1 MVSAE
6 WHRWSLVDLVGRL
19 RTREVGAVE
28 LVEAVLARIED
39 VEPQV
44 HAFIDVTGELALEQ
58 ARAAQAT
65 LDRDRES
72 APVLTGVPIA
82 VKDLFDV
89 RGLVTTAGSKALR
102 DNVACRDSVAWQ
114 HLRAAGAVL
123 IGKAN
128 THEFAYG
135 GTTEPTRNPWAID
148 RMVGGSSGGSAAAL
162 ASGTC
167 FGALGTD
174 TAGSVRIPAAL
185 CGVVG
190 LKPTQGDVS
199 TRGVFPLS
207 RTLDCAGPLARTPH
221 DAMLLHSVLRTRPG
235 GVHGTGA
242 PGPVRGMR
250 VGVVLPQEAVEEPV
264 RHAQQAAVR
273 ALQDA
278 GAVVETIEAA
288 PRLADAARVNFTIM
302 AAEAGWVHRPLLA
315 SHGNDYSPYVRD
327 RLQEALSTTAADYL
341 QALESRR
348 VITRDWD
355 RLVRSFDVVL
365 LNGVPCKAPR
375 AYVEHVVL
383 GGVAEDRDWV
393 LCRDTAFANVTGH
406 PALAVPAGTG
416 DGLPVGVQ
424 LVGRRHGEAA
434 LFTVGQAIFD
444 RLALPIP

>member
-1 MVSAE
+1 LVSAE
-6 WHRWSLVDLVGRL
+6 WHRWSLADLIDRL
-19 RTREVGAVE
+19 RTRQVGAVE
-28 LVEAVLARIED
+28 LTEAVLARIAD

-44 HAFIDVTGELALEQ
+44 HAFIDVTAELALEQ
-58 ARAAQAT
+58 ACTAQAV
-65 LDRDRES
+65 LDRDPGR

-82 VKDLFDV
+82 LKDLFDV
-89 RGLVTTAGSKALR
+89 RGLVTTAGSQALR
-102 DNVACRDSVAWQ
+102 DNVAGQDSVAWQ
-114 HLRAAGAVL
+114 RLRSAGAVL

-135 GTTEPTRNPWAID
+135 GTTEPTRNPWAVD

-207 RTLDCAGPLARTPH
+207 RTLDCVGPLARTPH

-235 GVHGTGA
+235 EAPVAGT
-242 PGPVRGMR
+242 PGPARGMR
-250 VGVVLPQEAVEEPV
+250 VGVVPPQEAVEEPV
-264 RHAQQAAVR
+264 RQAQQAAAR

-278 GAVVETIEAA
+278 GAAVHTIDTA

-302 AAEAGWVHRPLLA
+302 AAEAGWVHQRLLS
-315 SHGNDYSPYVRD
+315 SHGEDYSPYVRQ
-327 RLQEALSTTAADYL
+327 RLQEALRTTAADYL
-341 QALESRR
+341 QALELRR
-348 VITRDWD
+348 AITRDWN
-355 RLVRSFDVVL
+355 RLVGSFDVVL
-365 LNGVPCKAPR
+365 LNGVPCTAPR

-383 GGVAEDRDWV
+383 DGVAEDRDWV

-406 PALAVPAGTG
+406 PALAVPAGGG
-416 DGLPVGVQ
+416 DDLPVGVQ
-424 LVGRRHGEAA
+424 LTGRRHGEAL
-434 LFTVGQAIFD
+434 LFAAGQAIFD

>member
-1 MVSAE
+1 MASAE
-6 WHRWSLVDLVGRL
+6 WHRWSLVDLIGRL
-19 RTREVGAVE
+19 RTRQVGAVE

-65 LDRDRES
+65 LDRDQKD

-89 RGLVTTAGSKALR
+89 RGLVTTAGSKALQ
-102 DNVACRDSVAWQ
+102 DNVARRDSVAWQ
-114 HLRAAGAVL
+114 RLRAAGAVL

-135 GTTEPTRNPWAID
+135 GTTEPTRNPWAVD

-221 DAMLLHSVLRTRPG
+221 DTMLLHSVLKTRLGESSP
-235 GVHGTGA
+235 A

-250 VGVVLPQEAVEEPV
+250 VGVIPPQETVEEPV
-264 RHAQQAAVR
+264 RHAQLAAVR

-278 GAVVETIEAA
+278 GAVVENIEAA

-302 AAEAGWVHRPLLA
+302 AAEAGWVHRQLLA

-327 RLQEALSTTAADYL
+327 RLQEALATTAADYL

-348 VITRDWD
+348 VITRDWN
-355 RLVRSFDVVL
+355 RLVGSFDAVL
-365 LNGVPCKAPR
+365 LNGVPCTAPR
-375 AYVEHVVL
+375 AYVEHVML

-406 PALAVPAGTG
+406 PVLAVPAGGG

-424 LVGRRHGEAA
+424 LTGRRHGEAA
-434 LFTVGQAIFD
+434 LFAAGQAVFD